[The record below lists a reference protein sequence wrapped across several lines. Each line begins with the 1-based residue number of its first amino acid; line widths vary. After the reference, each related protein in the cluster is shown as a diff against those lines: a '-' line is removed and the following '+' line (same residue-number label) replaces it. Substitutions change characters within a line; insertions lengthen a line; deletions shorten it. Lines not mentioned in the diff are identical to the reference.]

1 LPSAESASSAPYTS
15 INKFRVN
22 RRKFLLQLRGQ
33 VLGWV
38 GIAVAVV
45 VVVVVAVAV
54 EVAIVVAIAA
64 AAAAARARVAV
75 QAHRQHFEW
84 QRQAVRAVRAQ
95 LVLARRRDHPAPNFP
110 LGLGREPL
118 PSL

>member
-64 AAAAARARVAV
+64 AAAARARVAV

>member
-45 VVVVVAVAV
+45 VVVVVAV
-54 EVAIVVAIAA
+54 VVAIAA

>member
-1 LPSAESASSAPYTS
+1 
-15 INKFRVN
+15 
-22 RRKFLLQLRGQ
+22 
-33 VLGWV
+33 
-38 GIAVAVV
+38 V

-54 EVAIVVAIAA
+54 EVAIVVAIA